1 MKCSKCGNKT
11 TWDESFGAEHYLV
24 CPICFDKLLKQNE
37 NDIMKTLKEIF
48 QKPIDKSLK
57 V

>member
-11 TWDESFGAEHYLV
+11 TWDKSFGEKHRLV
-24 CPICFDKLLKQNE
+24 CPVCFDKLLKK
-37 NDIMKTLKEIF
+37 NDNDVMKTLKEIF
-48 QKPIDKSLK
+48 QKPIDKSII